1 MKYVVT
7 TSYHP
12 TKEMVELAKK
22 LAKEYNVR
30 YINRRHLSEKLK
42 KKEIDFYYV
51 VDKDLML
58 SIKWGNNEFFF
69 HQGIAKIRMEN
80 VNHGEKDY
88 LIESIK
94 PSMDSIVYDATCG
107 LASEALLL
115 AYFSKKVIATEGSV
129 HVYRIVKWGLE
140 RYTSNVE
147 WINEAKNKIE
157 LIHAN
162 YKEYIRKINDNFFE
176 SVYCDP
182 MFENPIYQSNSINP
196 LRNFAVYENLNIDDI
211 EEMIRIAKKRVV
223 IKTNIKDSLYKNIK
237 FLFDE
242 EYLSKKSGVVY
253 GVIKKK

>member
-1 MKYVVT
+1 MNYVVT

-12 TKEMVELAKK
+12 TEEMVKIARRLAE
-22 LAKEYNVR
+22 EYNVK

-42 KKEIDFYYV
+42 KNEIDFYYV
-51 VDKDLML
+51 VEKNLML
-58 SIKWGNNEFFF
+58 SIKWNNNKLFF

-80 VNHGEKDY
+80 YLHGEKDY
-88 LIESIK
+88 LIESVK
-94 PSMDSIVYDATCG
+94 PTKDSLIYDATCG

-115 AYFSKKVIATEGSV
+115 AYFSKKIVATEGSI

-140 RYTSNVE
+140 RYISNVE

-162 YKEYIRKINDNFFE
+162 YKEYIRKVEDNFFE

-182 MFENPIYQSNSINP
+182 MFENPIFKSNTINP
-196 LRNFAVYENLNIDDI
+196 LRSFAVYENLNINDI
-211 EEMIRIAKKRVV
+211 EEMIRISKKRVV
-223 IKTNIKDSLYKNIK
+223 IKTNIKDSLYKNVK

-253 GVIKKK
+253 GVIEKK